1 MAGREHTRA
10 RIDSILLRGAFVLLL
25 FLFAA
30 APAVAQGVTYVSARG
45 DDRWT
50 GRSPEPSPDGR
61 DGPFATLGRA
71 LEAVRSGGPK
81 TVLLRGG
88 TYRLAEPVHLGPED
102 AGLRIAAFPGE
113 RPVFSGG
120 EVVGPFQAE
129 GGGVFSA
136 PLAREPG
143 LDAVLGG
150 VRLTAA
156 RSGDYDPAEPV
167 RSGWFVATA
176 TRGGGDRRR
185 FRYAPGTVDSRWAA
199 PGVRVQVLDRDRR
212 TDDITGIERIEAA
225 RNTLVLDRDGA
236 QPFREGST
244 FRLLGHPDFLKHP
257 GQFAWRAR
265 DRRLLVMPED
275 PADMESQPMV
285 VARLGALFRLVE
297 ARGVTLE
304 GLSFEDVPH
313 TGAAVRIEGGGSNRI
328 LGNRFRHVGTAVEVL
343 DSPDN
348 EVRGN
353 RMEHLGRAGV
363 DLKPGSHGNRVLG
376 NSMRHVGEVA
386 LFSAGVFVSGCQNT
400 RIAHNDIRHAARYGI
415 SVKNQGPETIN
426 IDTVIEY
433 NRIEDTAR
441 ETADAG
447 AIETLGLSNIDTRTT
462 IRFNDVRRTGGLATD
477 AAGRWLERHRGF
489 GIYLDDL
496 TNGVRVEGN
505 FLMDAGMAA
514 VFIHGGD
521 GNRVHNNIAVLTRP
535 QDKFLRLEWVP
546 KAGIAGFLKDNVITR
561 NIIHARAPVTQIIE
575 THTGGEAT
583 LDLNIIDRP
592 GRSPGRGAPVQARA
606 ASGPRLPDPYF
617 VDPAADDFRLRP
629 NSPARELGIEDL
641 PWARIGPQGM
651 GR

>member
-1 MAGREHTRA
+1 MAGRRHTRA
-10 RIDSILLRGAFVLLL
+10 RGDSIVLIGVLALL
-25 FLFAA
+25 FCLSAA
-30 APAVAQGVTYVSARG
+30 VPALAQGVVYVSPRG

-61 DGPFATLGRA
+61 DGPFATLDRA
-71 LEAVRSGGPK
+71 LAAVRGGGPK

-88 TYRLAEPVHLGPED
+88 TYRLTEPVRLGPED
-102 AGLRIAAFPGE
+102 EGLRIAAFPGE

-120 EVVGPFQAE
+120 EAVGPFQAE
-129 GGGVFSA
+129 AGGVFSA

-143 LDAVLGG
+143 LDAVLDGT
-150 VRLTAA
+150 RLTAA
-156 RSGDYDPAEPV
+156 RSGDYDPAEPI
-167 RSGWFVATA
+167 RTGWFVATA
-176 TRGGGDRRR
+176 IKGGGDKRR
-185 FRYAPGTVDSRWAA
+185 FRYAPGTVDARWAA
-199 PGVRVQVLDRDRR
+199 PGVRVQALDRDRQA
-212 TDDITGIERIEAA
+212 DDIAGIERIEAA
-225 RNTLVLDRDGA
+225 RNTLVLDRDGV

-265 DRRLLVMPED
+265 DKRLLVLPEN
-275 PADMESQPMV
+275 PADLDAQPVV
-285 VARLGALFRLVE
+285 VARLGALFRLVD
-297 ARGVTLE
+297 ARGVALE
-304 GLSFEDVPH
+304 GLRFEDVPH
-313 TGAAVRIEGGGSNRI
+313 TGAAVRIEGGEGNRI
-328 LGNRFRHVGTAVEVL
+328 VGNAFRHVGTAVEVL
-343 DSPDN
+343 ASPDN
-348 EVRGN
+348 EIRAN

-363 DLKPGSHGNRVLG
+363 DLKPGSHGTRVLG

-415 SVKNQGPETIN
+415 SVKNTGPETIN
-426 IDTVIEY
+426 IDTAIEY

-447 AIETLGLSNIDTRTT
+447 AVEVLGLSDIDTRTA
-462 IRFNDVRRTGGLATD
+462 IRFNDIRRTGGLATD

-489 GIYLDDL
+489 GVYLDDL

-505 FLMDAGMAA
+505 FLMDTGMAA

-521 GNRVHNNIAVLTRP
+521 GNRVHNNIAVLTRA

-546 KAGIAGFLKDNVITR
+546 RAGIAGFLKDNAITR
-561 NIIHARAPVTQIIE
+561 NIIHARAPVTQIVE
-575 THTGGEAT
+575 THTGGEAEM
-583 LDLNIIDRP
+583 DLNIIDRP
-592 GRSPGRGAPVQARA
+592 GRSPGRGAPTQARA
-606 ASGPRLPDPYF
+606 ASGPRLPAPYF

-629 NSPARELGIEDL
+629 NSPAQELGIEDL
-641 PWARIGPQGM
+641 PWARIGPQGL